1 MKFKVENFDSR
12 KNDVAF
18 MLLHS
23 MEEGDALAIS
33 EELQKNGSDELD
45 IHLTCNGRELNIE
58 KFVTRLDDLL
68 DYNIKTKAR
77 ELFDDIVTDKVR
89 EIVSS
94 LDRIEQT
101 CRSVNEQIDW
111 TDLFDKF
118 YDEKKY
124 KKLAEIKKAE
134 TDKNE

>member
-12 KNDVAF
+12 KNNVAF

-68 DYNIKTKAR
+68 SYNIKTKAS
-77 ELFDDIVTDKVR
+77 ELFDEIVTDKVR
-89 EIVSS
+89 DIVSS

-124 KKLAEIKKAE
+124 KKLAFDKKFE
-134 TDKNE
+134 NKDE

>member
-1 MKFKVENFDSR
+1 M
-12 KNDVAF
+12 
-18 MLLHS
+18 
-23 MEEGDALAIS
+23 
-33 EELQKNGSDELD
+33 
-45 IHLTCNGRELNIE
+45 NIE

-77 ELFDDIVTDKVR
+77 ELFDEIVTDKVR
-89 EIVSS
+89 DIIAS

-101 CRSVNEQIDW
+101 CRSVNEQVDW

-124 KKLAEIKKAE
+124 HRLAFDKKSENKE
-134 TDKNE
+134 E

>member
-1 MKFKVENFDSR
+1 MKIKVENFDAR

-33 EELQKNGSDELD
+33 EELKKSGSDELD
-45 IHLTCNGRELNIE
+45 IHLTCNGHELNIE

-77 ELFDDIVTDKVR
+77 ELFDEIVTDKVR
-89 EIVSS
+89 DIISS

-124 KKLAEIKKAE
+124 KKLALDKKSE
-134 TDKNE
+134 NKEE

>member
-1 MKFKVENFDSR
+1 MKIKVENFDAR

-68 DYNIKTKAR
+68 SYNIKIKAS
-77 ELFDDIVTDKVR
+77 ELFDEIVTDKVR
-89 EIVSS
+89 DIIAS

-124 KKLAEIKKAE
+124 KKLAFDKKSE
-134 TDKNE
+134 NKEE